1 MALTVLDAGVVIAIL
16 DASDVHHLAAVAGVT
31 SAIERGE
38 ELVLPA
44 SAYAEV
50 LVAPHRRGRQAVAK
64 TVDAFVDAV
73 PARVE
78 PATRP
83 IAAMAAEL
91 RARHGTKL
99 RLPDALV
106 VATALALGAARV
118 ITTDAR
124 WPRLPVPMEVIRQEA
139 G

>member
-1 MALTVLDAGVVIAIL
+1 VALTVLDAGGVIAIL
-16 DASDVHHLAAVAGVT
+16 DASDTHHVAAVAAVM
-31 SAIERGE
+31 SAIERGDD
-38 ELVLPA
+38 LVLPA
-44 SAYAEV
+44 SAYAEI
-50 LVAPHRRGRQAVAK
+50 LVAPHRRGDEAVA

-78 PATRP
+78 PATRS
-83 IAAMAAEL
+83 IAAIAAEL
-91 RARHGTKL
+91 RARHGPKL

-106 VATALALGAARV
+106 VATALALGAERV

-124 WPRLPVPMEVIRQEA
+124 WPRLPVPVEVIRPEP